1 MTKQELLAKLNCPEE
16 LVNIAFVPVADVIKW
31 IGELDE
37 SPKVT
42 EVHIDELAEA
52 IADYMDDEGTTLI
65 SDYRLEMNYNEVSLE
80 SMDFETKKIKRDM
93 KELIMN
99 HLVIE
104 DN

>member
-42 EVHIDELAEA
+42 EVHINDLAEA
-52 IADYMDDEGTTLI
+52 IADYMDNEGTELI
-65 SDYRLEMNYNEVSLE
+65 NDYRLEMNYHEVSLE
-80 SMDFETKKIKRDM
+80 SIDFNTREIKKNVKEMIMD
-93 KELIMN
+93 

-104 DN
+104 GN